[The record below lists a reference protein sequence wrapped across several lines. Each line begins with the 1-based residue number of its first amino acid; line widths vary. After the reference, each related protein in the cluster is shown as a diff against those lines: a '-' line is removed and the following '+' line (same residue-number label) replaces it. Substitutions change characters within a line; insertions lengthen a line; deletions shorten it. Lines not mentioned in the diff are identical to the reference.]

1 MGTLK
6 RQLPAPFNSPIEL
19 GLRMVFLL
27 QYLRPQSVDL
37 QKLIMLDYA
46 LVYSADLGGPSSL
59 HTPVPHR
66 GTEMYTRR
74 GLIQQGLHLMSGK
87 GLVHAEFTRSGI
99 SYMSGDRAR
108 SMVQGLSAPYFA
120 SLRERAQWATRHFG
134 DWDGE
139 RLTRHFGEQGARWG
153 AEIVDAQGRG

>member
-1 MGTLK
+1 MGTL
-6 RQLPAPFNSPIEL
+6 RTQLPSPFNSPIEL
-19 GLRMVFLL
+19 GFRMVFLL
-27 QYLRPQSVDL
+27 QYLRPNSVDL

-66 GTEMYTRR
+66 NNEMYTRR

-87 GLVHAEFTRSGI
+87 GLVHAEYTSAGI
-99 SYMSGDRAR
+99 TYASGDRAR
-108 SMVQGLSAPYFA
+108 SMVQGLSAPYFN
-120 SLRERAQWATRHFG
+120 SLRERAQWAIRRFG

-139 RLTRHFGEQGARWG
+139 RLTHHFGEHGARWG
-153 AEIVDAQGRG
+153 AEIVDIQSR

>member
-1 MGTLK
+1 MGALK
-6 RQLPAPFNSPIEL
+6 HQLPAPFNSPIEL

-27 QYLRPQSVDL
+27 QYLRPQAVDL

-46 LVYSADLGGPSSL
+46 LVYSADLDGPSSL

-66 GTEMYTRR
+66 STEMYTRR

-87 GLVHAEFTRSGI
+87 GLVRAEYTVSGI
-99 SYMSGDRAR
+99 SYMGGDRAR

-120 SLRERAQWATRHFG
+120 SLRERAEWAVRRYG
-134 DWDGE
+134 DWNGE
-139 RLTRHFGEQGARWG
+139 QLTLHFGEQGARWG
-153 AEIVDAQGRG
+153 AEIVDTQGGG